1 MQSDSQRGFDGQNLV
16 FFLISNA
23 ANNKENSCV
32 GRAAGN
38 NHDNGR

>member
-1 MQSDSQRGFDGQNLV
+1 MGPDGQRGFLGQNLV

-32 GRAAGN
+32 GRAVGN